1 MRASARMH
9 GGSNRQAP
17 ACRGTSAAR
26 GTRRFRELTRG
37 ARLLH
42 VVETLL
48 MQLAKHV
55 AFWKLRRLTFCEL
68 NQVLCFR
75 AERSHWCI
83 YPKICAT
90 LLGPVMSTQ
99 ERSASR

>member
-1 MRASARMH
+1 VD
-9 GGSNRQAP
+9 GGSNCKAP
-17 ACRGTSAAR
+17 ADRGTRPAR
-26 GTRRFRELTRG
+26 GTRRFRELTPG

-42 VVETLL
+42 VVETPPC
-48 MQLAKHV
+48 AIDATRKNV
-55 AFWKLRRLTFCEL
+55 VFWRLRRLTLCEL